1 MLPRPLTSVHTLAS
15 EGDSLPRAIQVVLY
29 AFGALAVL
37 VVVNWARQEL
47 VVGIA
52 VACLLIAATT
62 IPALRKA
69 EATEDEGGPSSG

>member
-1 MLPRPLTSVHTLAS
+1 M
-15 EGDSLPRAIQVVLY
+15 PRAIQVVLY
-29 AFGALAVL
+29 ALGALAVL